1 MDVLTSSYE
10 PFRVD
15 ILKSRKGN
23 LKGEAELRFSAYD
36 KLTGAIN
43 RLYGK
48 DSVIEEAANRAR
60 WEDART
66 ASMELEEEQLE
77 ELPVLT
83 EEEQM
88 EQEEEL
94 LAKVRED
101 MERKDGEGLN
111 PFGIY
116 PEGQWA
122 KIIVD
127 TDNTQKVVKG
137 GQVLSYRCLVVTGN
151 LNGSAGWGIGK
162 GSSPLEAKVRAFRA
176 TKKNLI
182 HVDLYRNRCITTP
195 LYGKHNSCRVII
207 QAGDPRVPSM
217 EGRMITDILRVF
229 GVECGEARSVG
240 RRNPYSV
247 VRAVFNAMSQH
258 EGVEEIARKRGRRLI
273 TLSKARYLN
282 L

>member
-1 MDVLTSSYE
+1 
-10 PFRVD
+10 VD
-15 ILKSRKGN
+15 ILKSTKGTP
-23 LKGEAELRFSAYD
+23 KGEAELRFSAYD
-36 KLTGAIN
+36 KLTSAIH

-48 DSVIEEAANRAR
+48 DSVIEEATNRTR
-60 WEDART
+60 WDEAKS
-66 ASMELEEEQLE
+66 ASLQFQEEGEQTKAE
-77 ELPVLT
+77 PVLT
-83 EEEQM
+83 EEEKR
-88 EQEEEL
+88 EQEEKL
-94 LAKVRED
+94 IAQTRESLKKS
-101 MERKDGEGLN
+101 EGEGLN
-111 PFGIY
+111 PFQIY

-122 KIIVD
+122 KVIVD
-127 TDNTQKVVKG
+127 TDTTQKVVKG

-162 GSSPLEAKVRAFRA
+162 GASPLEAKIRAFRA

-195 LYGKHNSCRVII
+195 LYGKHNNCRVLIR
-207 QAGDPRVPSM
+207 AGDPRVPSA
-217 EGRMITDILRVF
+217 EGKMINDILRVF

-258 EGVEEIARKRGRRLI
+258 EGVEEISRKRGRRLI
-273 TLSKARYLN
+273 SLSKARYLN